1 MDETL
6 LERYRRDPF
15 AVTRAI
21 ELAARRERAR
31 VIKEFLVRAAEALF
45 GQRPKSRDSR
55 VAGREWAIEPETE
68 KARLITPSPT
78 LPLRKGEG

>member
-31 VIKEFLVRAAEALF
+31 QIKEFLVRAAEALF
-45 GQRPKSRDSR
+45 GRRRSRP
-55 VAGREWAIEPETE
+55 AGQTGPLPSHTAHIEM
-68 KARLITPSPT
+68 
-78 LPLRKGEG
+78 